1 MDLITNTIYIHITL
15 PTGQVNC
22 VILFSLFLFHLATII
37 IMNCIAELPV
47 RYALLQALSNL
58 NPIWNGCFWLN
69 LKFDLSIVTVTSC
82 PYAHA
87 VVIWCDCVG
96 GIQWRKDSL
105 PCRGPVV
112 PHPAAG
118 GGAETQ
124 ETYQPSLCH
133 RDVSVHSW
141 VLLSIIYIRQQ

>member
-1 MDLITNTIYIHITL
+1 MPYYKHCLTSTPYEMDVSDLTL
-15 PTGQVNC
+15 N
-22 VILFSLFLFHLATII
+22 
-37 IMNCIAELPV
+37 
-47 RYALLQALSNL
+47 
-58 NPIWNGCFWLN
+58 
-69 LKFDLSIVTVTSC
+69 FDLSIVTVTSC

-133 RDVSVHSW
+133 RDVSVHS
-141 VLLSIIYIRQQ
+141 